1 MTLREH
7 IVTTVT
13 DIITRV
19 RSVKIP
25 SACPQCGASLTAK
38 SALQVWEYQDQ
49 SRFAEFESACLNSG
63 LGDLPD
69 SGESYIGPI
78 EISCAECGFSL
89 ARNREV
95 HLSIAQAKHPY
106 IQRLLAVPRKKKT

>member
-1 MTLREH
+1 MSQYIT
-7 IVTTVT
+7 TTVV
-13 DIITRV
+13 DVITRS
-19 RSVKIP
+19 REVKI
-25 SACPQCGASLTAK
+25 SKTCPKCKAVLTAPR
-38 SALQVWEYQDQ
+38 ALQIWEFQDQ
-49 SRFAEFESACLNSG
+49 CRRAELDESGVINDA